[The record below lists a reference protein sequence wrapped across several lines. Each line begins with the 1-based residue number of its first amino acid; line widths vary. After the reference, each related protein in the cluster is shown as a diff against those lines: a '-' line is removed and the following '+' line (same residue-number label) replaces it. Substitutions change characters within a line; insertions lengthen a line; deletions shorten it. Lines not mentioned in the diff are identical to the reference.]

1 MIPGK
6 REWDTQIMQSIL
18 YPHDIQE
25 VLKIRLSD
33 RVPEDFVAW
42 YYEKSGIFSVRSAY
56 HLAVQIEKRSNGQPG
71 I

>member
-1 MIPGK
+1 
-6 REWDTQIMQSIL
+6 MQSIL

-42 YYEKSGIFSVRSAY
+42 YYEKSGIFLVRSAY